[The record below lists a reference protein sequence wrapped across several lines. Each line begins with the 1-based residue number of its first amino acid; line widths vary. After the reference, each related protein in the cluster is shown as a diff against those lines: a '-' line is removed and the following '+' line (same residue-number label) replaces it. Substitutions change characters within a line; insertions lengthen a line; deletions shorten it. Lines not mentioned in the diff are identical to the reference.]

1 LRSSDSWVE
10 PEHASMRGSHL
21 PCPSTPLQS
30 MTAAASRRIPSS
42 GPGSRGVCAGQEHP
56 GTRVA
61 YCATGAGRHPK
72 VMGRLLGPRGGR
84 TQPLARV
91 DRNARSGCRSV
102 PGSRTEARESGR
114 RPARGQDEHRTSSL
128 RTSLLRHRSAGVA
141 RASRCRSPPKW
152 RSTRRNPSGPAWWL
166 SPPKWLSQSS

>member
-10 PEHASMRGSHL
+10 PEHASTRGSHL
-21 PCPSTPLQS
+21 PCPSAPLQS
-30 MTAAASRRIPSS
+30 MTAAASRRIPFS
-42 GPGSRGVCAGQEHP
+42 GPGSWGVCAGQEHP

-102 PGSRTEARESGR
+102 PGREPRLASPGAILPEGGMNTE
-114 RPARGQDEHRTSSL
+114 RPRCEL
-128 RTSLLRHRSAGVA
+128 RYSVTEVPEWRALRVAGPHRSGD
-141 RASRCRSPPKW
+141 RLGETLRGRPGGCPHRS
-152 RSTRRNPSGPAWWL
+152 G
-166 SPPKWLSQSS
+166 